1 MAVKVILPTP
11 LRPYA
16 EQKASVEFDSKTVG
30 EALDSLTAAYSDLR
44 KHLYTPEG
52 RIRSFVNVYLND
64 EDIRFLKQE
73 QTPTKSGDTI
83 TIVPSIA
90 GGAGGKSPRASA

>member
-16 EQKASVEFDSKTVG
+16 EQKASVEFDAATVG
-30 EALDSLTAAYSDLR
+30 DALDRLTAQYGDLK

-90 GGAGGKSPRASA
+90 GGV

>member
-16 EQKASVEFDSKTVG
+16 EHKASVEFDAATVG
-30 EALDSLTAAYSDLR
+30 DALDRLTATYADLK

-52 RIRSFVNVYLND
+52 QIRSFVNVYLND

-73 QTPTKSGDTI
+73 KTPTKSGDTI

-90 GGAGGKSPRASA
+90 GGADERNLRVRA

>member
-11 LRPYA
+11 LRPFA
-16 EQKASVEFDSKTVG
+16 EHKASVEFDAAPVG
-30 EALDSLTAAYSDLR
+30 DALDRLTATYGDLK

-52 RIRSFVNVYLND
+52 KIRSFVNVYLND

-90 GGAGGKSPRASA
+90 GGADEMRLRESA